1 MTTNI
6 NCLQLFS
13 NFPVTFSQTWCLFT
27 KTTPVVRETPLNKKD
42 YISVVFL

>member
-1 MTTNI
+1 MMTNI

-27 KTTPVVRETPLNKKD
+27 IKKEPEG
-42 YISVVFL
+42 SVFNCSICFKCGG